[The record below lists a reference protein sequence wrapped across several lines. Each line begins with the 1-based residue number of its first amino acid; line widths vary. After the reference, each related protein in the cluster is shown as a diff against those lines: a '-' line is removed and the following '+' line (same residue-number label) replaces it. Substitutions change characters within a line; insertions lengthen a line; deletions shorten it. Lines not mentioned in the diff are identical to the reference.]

1 MDNTGIYKIINIINN
16 KIYIGS
22 SVNLYKRKK
31 EHFNKLKKNIH
42 KNIHLQ
48 SSYNKYGEENFIF
61 EIIEYIEDKYLL
73 IGREQYWINEFKSY
87 NRDNGYN
94 ICKIAGNT
102 LGYKFTEEQKNNL
115 SKVKKGKT
123 TWIKD
128 KKLSLETKIKMS
140 EAKKGK
146 VFSSE
151 HKEKIKK
158 SQKTNKVIKNNKNE
172 IFNSINEASRFYN
185 IHKGTISNACRGI
198 YKTACGLTWEY
209 VNEDYL

>member
-102 LGYKFTEEQKNNL
+102 LGYKFT
-115 SKVKKGKT
+115 
-123 TWIKD
+123 
-128 KKLSLETKIKMS
+128 
-140 EAKKGK
+140 
-146 VFSSE
+146 
-151 HKEKIKK
+151 
-158 SQKTNKVIKNNKNE
+158 
-172 IFNSINEASRFYN
+172 
-185 IHKGTISNACRGI
+185 
-198 YKTACGLTWEY
+198 
-209 VNEDYL
+209 